1 MELRHL
7 RYFVAVAEE
16 LHFRRA
22 AERLHMSQPPLSEQI
37 RHLEN
42 EFGVRLL
49 ERSRR
54 GVEMTAAGETFLR
67 QALSVLESVDR
78 AVDQTRRVA
87 RGEVGQVF
95 VGFVPSAMDGS
106 LPEILRQQRARYPE
120 VELELREMSTSH
132 QIEALRAGRIDAG
145 FIRPPVEH
153 DGLEVE
159 VIQREAI
166 VVVLP
171 SNHPLAQR
179 QEIHPGDLRGETL
192 IVIARAEAPGLHLSL
207 ADAIVQIA
215 GPRTVKEV
223 TRAQTALG
231 LVVAGLGVSLL
242 PASVASSHRDGL
254 TFVQFAQGE
263 PAIELAIAWRPP
275 AAPPVQA
282 FLDSVRSQDLGQ
294 PG

>member
-1 MELRHL
+1 VELRHL

-37 RHLEN
+37 RHLEA
-42 EFGVRLL
+42 ELGVKLL

-54 GVEMTAAGETFLR
+54 GVEMTAAGEAFLR
-67 QALSVLESVDR
+67 QASTILESVER

-87 RGEVGQVF
+87 RGEVGQVS

-106 LPEILRQQRARYPE
+106 LPDILRVHRARYPE

-132 QIEALRAGRIDAG
+132 QVEALRAGRIDTG

-153 DGLEVE
+153 RGLEVE
-159 VIQREAI
+159 VIQREA
-166 VVVLP
+166 VAAVLP
-171 SNHPLAQR
+171 AGHRLAR
-179 QEIHPGDLRGETL
+179 QQAVRPADLAGETL
-192 IVIARAEAPGLHLSL
+192 IVIARAEAPGLHLTLTES
-207 ADAIVQIA
+207 IVPIA
-215 GPRTVKEV
+215 RPSAVKEV

-254 TFVQFAQGE
+254 TFVPLAGGD
-263 PAIELAIAWRPP
+263 PALELAIAWRPP
-275 AAPPVQA
+275 ASPPVQA
-282 FLDSVRSQDLGQ
+282 FLDSVRSQELG
-294 PG
+294 